1 MDKGGI
7 PLQRTIFREV
17 ISSAAAGGFVDSF
30 FYSLDSYK
38 TRLQSGTHG
47 ATCRLQDL
55 RGLFR
60 GFLPVVLTGSAP
72 SFAVFFATYAPLKQA
87 LSSSNPN
94 VAQVRAR
101 PRSARAGAGVEFR
114 GRAYLTP

>member
-1 MDKGGI
+1 
-7 PLQRTIFREV
+7 
-17 ISSAAAGGFVDSF
+17 
-30 FYSLDSYK
+30 
-38 TRLQSGTHG
+38 
-47 ATCRLQDL
+47 
-55 RGLFR
+55 
-60 GFLPVVLTGSAP
+60 VLTGSAP